1 MKTQLNF
8 NWWKFFESKFFNLTL
23 QCITFQKFC
32 SKSWKIFRVCLTIST
47 MCLTIMLYLLPIF
60 SFVQTSMYEIPKWSG
75 TLQQFYS
82 KCSKT
87 LLGYVGPLKDKQI
100 LNFVWKVLDPILV
113 VLAPQLETYFWFSWK
128 FL

>member
-1 MKTQLNF
+1 
-8 NWWKFFESKFFNLTL
+8 
-23 QCITFQKFC
+23 
-32 SKSWKIFRVCLTIST
+32 
-47 MCLTIMLYLLPIF
+47 MLYLLPIF
-60 SFVQTSMYEIPKWSG
+60 SFVQTLMYQIPKWSG

-87 LLGYVGPLKDKQI
+87 LLGYVGPKDKQI

-113 VLAPQLETYFWFSWK
+113 VLVPQLETYFWFSSK